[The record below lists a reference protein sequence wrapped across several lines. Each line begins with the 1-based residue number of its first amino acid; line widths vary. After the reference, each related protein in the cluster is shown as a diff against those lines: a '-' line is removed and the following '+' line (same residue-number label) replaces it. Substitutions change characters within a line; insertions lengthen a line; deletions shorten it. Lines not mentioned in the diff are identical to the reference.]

1 MLPRMLTNC
10 VALFLHLLFLCA
22 LPPNLY
28 GRKRG
33 KCVTINV
40 KSQLFQL
47 DFEIV

>member
-1 MLPRMLTNC
+1 MVSRMMTNC
-10 VALFLHLLFLCA
+10 VPLFLPLLFLCA
-22 LPPNLY
+22 QPPNLY

-40 KSQLFQL
+40 KSLLLQL

>member
-1 MLPRMLTNC
+1 MLPRMTTNC
-10 VALFLHLLFLCA
+10 VALFLLLLLLCA
-22 LPPNLY
+22 QPPNLY

-40 KSQLFQL
+40 KYQLLQP

>member
-1 MLPRMLTNC
+1 MVPRIRTNC
-10 VALFLHLLFLCA
+10 IVLFLLLLFLCA
-22 LPPNLY
+22 LSPNLY

-40 KSQLFQL
+40 KSQLLQL